1 MRSRGWCRGGSGA
14 GARWRTTRSG
24 ASWQAARSSHGPPS
38 FGAGAFQRSC
48 CQATTRESASGA
60 SSRRRSA
67 TRRALSGTDINPLGD
82 IEMNV
87 IQQLE
92 KEQQKAKVPALR
104 AGDTVKVHAKV
115 VEGTRERIQVFEGIV
130 IRVTGGGLRQNF
142 TVRRV
147 THGVGVERTF
157 LVHSPRIDR
166 IDVLRHGDVRQ
177 GRLYYLRGKVG
188 KGARIRE
195 RRGAVAAVAE
205 EAEGEEPEATEGTE
219 QGQEK

>member
-1 MRSRGWCRGGSGA
+1 
-14 GARWRTTRSG
+14 
-24 ASWQAARSSHGPPS
+24 
-38 FGAGAFQRSC
+38 
-48 CQATTRESASGA
+48 
-60 SSRRRSA
+60 
-67 TRRALSGTDINPLGD
+67 
-82 IEMNV
+82 MNV

-104 AGDTVKVHAKV
+104 AGDTVRVHAKV

-157 LVHSPRIDR
+157 MIHSPRIDK

-188 KGARIRE
+188 KEARIRE
-195 RRGAVAAVAE
+195 RRRLVPEEGEPEE
-205 EAEGEEPEATEGTE
+205 EAPEAAAETESE
-219 QGQEK
+219 A

>member
-1 MRSRGWCRGGSGA
+1 VA
-14 GARWRTTRSG
+14 
-24 ASWQAARSSHGPPS
+24 P
-38 FGAGAFQRSC
+38 
-48 CQATTRESASGA
+48 SAS
-60 SSRRRSA
+60 SSKA
-67 TRRALSGTDINPLGD
+67 WVKHQGVEEN
-82 IEMNV
+82 MNV

-92 KEQQKAKVPALR
+92 KEQQKEKVPALR

-115 VEGTRERIQVFEGIV
+115 VEGTRERIQVFEGTV

-157 LVHSPRIDR
+157 MIHSPRIDK

-188 KGARIRE
+188 KEARIRE
-195 RRGAVAAVAE
+195 RRSAIAAPEAAAEEPEE
-205 EAEGEEPEATEGTE
+205 EAEE
-219 QGQEK
+219 

>member
-1 MRSRGWCRGGSGA
+1 
-14 GARWRTTRSG
+14 
-24 ASWQAARSSHGPPS
+24 
-38 FGAGAFQRSC
+38 
-48 CQATTRESASGA
+48 
-60 SSRRRSA
+60 
-67 TRRALSGTDINPLGD
+67 
-82 IEMNV
+82 MNV

-115 VEGTRERIQVFEGIV
+115 VEGTRERIQVFEGTV

-157 LVHSPRIDR
+157 LIHSPRIDK

-177 GRLYYLRGKVG
+177 GRLYYLRSKIG

-195 RRGAVAAVAE
+195 RRGALGAPAAAAEEPEPETNGE
-205 EAEGEEPEATEGTE
+205 EAEE
-219 QGQEK
+219 

>member
-1 MRSRGWCRGGSGA
+1 
-14 GARWRTTRSG
+14 
-24 ASWQAARSSHGPPS
+24 
-38 FGAGAFQRSC
+38 
-48 CQATTRESASGA
+48 
-60 SSRRRSA
+60 
-67 TRRALSGTDINPLGD
+67 
-82 IEMNV
+82 MNV

-92 KEQQKAKVPALR
+92 KEQQKEKVPALR

-115 VEGTRERIQVFEGIV
+115 VEGTRERIQVFEGTV

-157 LVHSPRIDR
+157 MIHSPRIDK

-188 KGARIRE
+188 REARIRE
-195 RRGAVAAVAE
+195 RRSAVAAPA
-205 EAEGEEPEATEGTE
+205 AAAPDTEDAKE
-219 QGQEK
+219 